1 MCCVLCALVRRF
13 GAQYIMGSMASTNPA
28 VPASGLYG
36 PWVTSDAPEWNGDY
50 TVSTDP
56 NFKSSVVR
64 VQQASD
70 SLVVA
75 DDNTMNTPM
84 IMVMMITIVRAL
96 ASGWV

>member
-75 DDNTMNTPM
+75 DDNTNDNDNKHH
-84 IMVMMITIVRAL
+84 
-96 ASGWV
+96 